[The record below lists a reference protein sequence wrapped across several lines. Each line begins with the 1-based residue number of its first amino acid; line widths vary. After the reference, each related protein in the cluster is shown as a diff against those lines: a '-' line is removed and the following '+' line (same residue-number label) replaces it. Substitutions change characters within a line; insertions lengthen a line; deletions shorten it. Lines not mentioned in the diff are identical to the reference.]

1 MSIHPRTYARG
12 FTLIET
18 LVAISIL
25 VVAVIV
31 PLRVISQS
39 VKSAQFTR
47 EKTVATYLA
56 QEGLELVAEM
66 REERLNNLDTA
77 WTLFSELEG
86 YGSGFDIEP
95 TTGALV
101 ACNSTAGNPCKLYFD
116 STHGSG
122 AYYTHTAVYPASV
135 FVRTVHVRSRTGG
148 AAQVES
154 VVTWSSAYGVTA
166 STTKTVWFYNKY
178 E

>member
-1 MSIHPRTYARG
+1 MQTLQQHTRG

-31 PLRVISQS
+31 PLRVVSQS
-39 VKSAQFTR
+39 IKSAQFTR

-77 WTLFSELEG
+77 WTLFTELSA
-86 YGSGFDIEP
+86 YGSGFDIES

-101 ACNSTAGNPCKLYFD
+101 GCNSTGSNPCKLYFD
-116 STHGSG
+116 SAHQSG
-122 AYYTHTAVYPASV
+122 AYYTHTSSYAASV
-135 FVRTVHVRSRTGG
+135 FTRTVRVRSLT
-148 AAQVES
+148 ATTAQVES
-154 VVTWSSAYGVTA
+154 IVTWTSSYGVGATIA
-166 STTKTVWFYNKY
+166 KTIWFYNKY
-178 E
+178 D